1 MPKLILNKLMPDPE
15 WVKNHK
21 NLQFLGDKLHDPNFW
36 HINRRSV
43 AKAFAVGLFAAWI
56 PVPGQMMLA
65 ASSAL
70 FYRANLPIALMLVW
84 LSNPITIPPFFYMA
98 FRLGLWLLG
107 RPAPTDNFEFSLESV
122 MSGLSN
128 AWEPFLLGCLL
139 LGITCSCAGYW
150 GITYFWRYRVSK
162 KWATRKLTRNNM
174 A

>member
-84 LSNPITIPPFFYMA
+84 LSNPITIPPFFIQH
-98 FRLGLWLLG
+98 F
-107 RPAPTDNFEFSLESV
+107 V
-122 MSGLSN
+122 
-128 AWEPFLLGCLL
+128 
-139 LGITCSCAGYW
+139 
-150 GITYFWRYRVSK
+150 
-162 KWATRKLTRNNM
+162 
-174 A
+174 